1 MKTFSA
7 KTVERLRQSFKAVNL
22 LMLLMWRIGFRKW
35 MNICPPLIGRIF
47 VITHTGR
54 KTGLQR
60 RTPANYTIIK
70 DKVYCMVGFG
80 KISDWYLNMIKNPN
94 VEIWLPNS
102 WWEGVAEEVIDKE
115 SALPI
120 LRQLI
125 KDSGFAGLMFGLNA
139 YRMSDE
145 QLYNATKSY
154 RLMCIQRTKRLHGP
168 GGPGDLAWIWLISIV
183 LVLLICFL
191 DVALSW

>member
-1 MKTFSA
+1 MKTYSA
-7 KTVERLRQSFKAVNL
+7 KNVERLRQLFKTVNL
-22 LMLLMWRIGFRKW
+22 FMLLMWRLGFRKW
-35 MNICPPLIGRIF
+35 MNMFPPVIGRIF
-47 VITHTGR
+47 VIIHIGR

-60 RTPANYTIIK
+60 RTPANYTIVE
-70 DKVYCMVGFG
+70 DKVYCMAGFG
-80 KISDWYLNMIKNPN
+80 RTSDWYLNMIKNPQ

-102 WWEGVAEEVIDKE
+102 WWNGVVEEVVDKK

-139 YRMSDE
+139 YKMSDE

-154 RLMCIQRTKRLHGP
+154 RLMRIHRTKRLRGR
-168 GGPGDLAWIWLISIV
+168 GGPGDLVWVWLIPII
-183 LVLLICFL
+183 LLLLMSFL
-191 DVALSW
+191 NLI